1 MAILIGLSDDDLL
14 IMSAEEWLTY
24 LNNFVNSVVKPLDV
38 TAFMDIVEKYV
49 QAERDYLCELLI

>member
-1 MAILIGLSDDDLL
+1 
-14 IMSAEEWLTY
+14 MSAEEWLTY
-24 LNNFVNSVVKPLDV
+24 LDNFVNSVVKPLDV